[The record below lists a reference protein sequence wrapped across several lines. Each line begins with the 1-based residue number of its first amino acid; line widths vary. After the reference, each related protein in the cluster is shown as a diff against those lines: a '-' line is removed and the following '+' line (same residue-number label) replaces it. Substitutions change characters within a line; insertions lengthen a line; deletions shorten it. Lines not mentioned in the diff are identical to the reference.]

1 MTDGW
6 DDVSAF
12 GYRWKGGGREQLR
25 LSARNSGLFFIAATE
40 EVLRMMTR
48 LKRRMETEGVWD
60 QTAYNEEMCYA
71 ALPGRDAH
79 GVSARVLNYLCHM
92 NSKSL
97 FRFMVN
103 DEQLLAQHRPVSIH
117 VNYHPEKLP
126 RMQDIFVR

>member
-60 QTAYNEEMCYA
+60 QTAYNEEMWYMA
-71 ALPGRDAH
+71 SNGRSPSGLRMHVDVHVHVH
-79 GVSARVLNYLCHM
+79 GRACART
-92 NSKSL
+92 
-97 FRFMVN
+97 
-103 DEQLLAQHRPVSIH
+103 
-117 VNYHPEKLP
+117 
-126 RMQDIFVR
+126 